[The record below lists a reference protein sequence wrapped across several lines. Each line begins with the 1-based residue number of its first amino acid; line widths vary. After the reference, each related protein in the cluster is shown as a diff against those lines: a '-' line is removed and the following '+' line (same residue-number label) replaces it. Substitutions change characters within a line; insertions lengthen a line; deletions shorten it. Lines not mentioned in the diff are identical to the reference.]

1 MFACSKNSRELNNTI
16 EISIHIYMLF
26 GLQNMMFSPQLS
38 QNVHIVLICEKNHIN
53 LAVYILQLV
62 YNSSSSTSSES
73 KQKTLKT
80 FKKIKEKKE
89 KYKRH
94 NP

>member
-1 MFACSKNSRELNNTI
+1 MFS
-16 EISIHIYMLF
+16 
-26 GLQNMMFSPQLS
+26 LQNMIFSPQLS
-38 QNVHIVLICEKNHIN
+38 QMVTLHSFVQKNHIN

-80 FKKIKEKKE
+80 FIKKIKERRKK
-89 KYKRH
+89 KYKGH